1 MIAKEITR
9 QQLDP
14 AATFGAYRTTVT
26 LAACAVAWAVVAT
39 IVTSTPGTQLGLTF
53 ASLALLTGA
62 ALWLIRAAHPLRA
75 PFQRHSMIVVYA
87 LAIVSIFLSTL
98 GDLGSNFSIADDWAP
113 VAITILTIGMTPYR
127 PAPEMF
133 VALGVASGFL
143 AVVTLLTVPY
153 LVGEGPALA
162 FVAVGLTPAVAVTVA
177 AILYSKY
184 LVVGLQNW
192 QRRAEVG
199 AAALASDMVGGIALS
214 VERERVSI
222 LSRDVSPFFSDLLAR
237 DAVTEDDRARAR
249 SIADAMRVML
259 VADANRTWLNLA
271 VSQTARGPDLLH
283 VVDSQ
288 FLAGEMLSRQRT
300 ALRAIL
306 VAAVEDER
314 LSEVRVSIHGEHSTA
329 CVLLT
334 LVAES
339 SVPAR
344 VAADYSTY
352 FSVLRVVFAAFR
364 VVVDDQ
370 TVNVRFDYDRP

>member
-1 MIAKEITR
+1 
-9 QQLDP
+9 
-14 AATFGAYRTTVT
+14 
-26 LAACAVAWAVVAT
+26 
-39 IVTSTPGTQLGLTF
+39 
-53 ASLALLTGA
+53 
-62 ALWLIRAAHPLRA
+62 
-75 PFQRHSMIVVYA
+75 MIVVYA

-153 LVGEGPALA
+153 LVREGPALA